1 MMHRLNDEWV
11 LAEPRLARRGGRC
24 DWHPACRAPRASAIA
39 AWGEPSCDLLRATV
53 LCAIGSDVYF
63 ALAQLFGIR
72 ELLTFEQVH
81 AALNAWIAHQ
91 CESREHTGLDAML
104 WLR

>member
-11 LAEPRLARRGGRC
+11 LAEPSSPRWALRLASGLPCASRLRNRC
-24 DWHPACRAPRASAIA
+24 L
-39 AWGEPSCDLLRATV
+39 GEPSCDLPRATV

-81 AALNAWIAHQ
+81 AAINAWIAHQ